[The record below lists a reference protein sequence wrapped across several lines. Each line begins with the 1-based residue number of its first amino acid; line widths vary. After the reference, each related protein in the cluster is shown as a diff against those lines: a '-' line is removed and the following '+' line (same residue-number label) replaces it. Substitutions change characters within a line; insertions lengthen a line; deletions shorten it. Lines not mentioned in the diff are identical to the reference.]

1 MKELHHRG
9 IGERNMKSTVFYLL
23 DWGNKGLDPA
33 QGVPH
38 GHRLPQC
45 CQHLVPVS
53 NSHPTG
59 LRADDHM
66 TEVLATAVF
75 CGLRHGYPQGEFLQ
89 THGHTVIITV
99 LFTSVISPLKQL
111 YQLM

>member
-45 CQHLVPVS
+45 GQHLVPVS

-89 THGHTVIITV
+89 THTVTLSSSLSCSQV
-99 LFTSVISPLKQL
+99 
-111 YQLM
+111 